1 MNLQDNHDDK
11 RGSSRLNDLGYL
23 EMLLHPLAKYKG
35 GCLQNDFTNRL
46 SYLVGQ

>member
-23 EMLLHPLAKYKG
+23 EMLLHPLGKYKG
-35 GCLQNDFTNRL
+35 DVYKITYQIG
-46 SYLVGQ
+46 LVT

>member
-1 MNLQDNHDDK
+1 MDKINLQDNHDDK

-35 GCLQNDFTNRL
+35 GCSQNRL
-46 SYLVGQ
+46 SSVT